1 MFFRPKYVLHSSR
14 MHCTLLI
21 TPLLSAF
28 VVGTVGSEG
37 EGMEFVGTG
46 WGTGL
51 RWEEW
56 MEAAQS
62 WHEEE

>member
-1 MFFRPKYVLHSSR
+1 